1 MNNYLT
7 KSLLGLAMATAFAA
21 EAGQID
27 RFTATSASGGVLGY
41 LEYDHSVFDGTSFQ
55 YVNNSNLLNIDF
67 TEPVS
72 LFHVTTAGP
81 ASEGT
86 YFDSTGAT
94 PTVVGGSGFTGGN
107 DFPNGVWI
115 YGSNGVVLAGHDY
128 SDVTWTTTISS
139 QGVPEA
145 GSIMAM
151 LGSSLLVCGTLARRK
166 SA

>member
-1 MNNYLT
+1 MKTYLLKT
-7 KSLLGLAMATAFAA
+7 LLGLGVAIGCAV

-27 RFTATSASGGVLGY
+27 RFTATSASAGVLGY
-41 LEYDHSVFDGTSFQ
+41 LEYDHSVFDGSAFQ
-55 YVNNSNLLNIDF
+55 FVDNSNLLNIDF

-86 YFDSTGAT
+86 YFDSTGAN

-115 YGSNGVVLAGHDY
+115 YGSNGIFLAGHDY
-128 SDVTWTTTISS
+128 SDVTWTTTISG

-145 GSIMAM
+145 GSILAM